1 MCSQFQGLVSSL
13 FVARQRDGAAASKI
27 IAKVAMEQAAAAMGL
42 QNCKCDKVAP
52 HLAECQASQRKEVQY
67 QRQLAAELRNRA
79 PEKKFPLFCQIG
91 STRKA
96 AKKWLNGQKS
106 GPTDKKVDLNG
117 QKSYP
122 NGTKIV
128 RWYHYFCPLVQFWF
142 LVQAALFKIAKKNLA
157 PKVFLKKKLAIK
169 IWRFSVRRTVGV

>member
-1 MCSQFQGLVSSL
+1 MNLIKL
-13 FVARQRDGAAASKI
+13 NPDRRADPRR
-27 IAKVAMEQAAAAMGL
+27 L
-42 QNCKCDKVAP
+42 
-52 HLAECQASQRKEVQY
+52 LALSRMSTPPDVIVGDTFT
-67 QRQLAAELRNRA
+67 RA

-117 QKSYP
+117 QKKYP

-128 RWYHYFCPLVQFWF
+128 RWFHYFCPLVQFWF
-142 LVQAALFKIAKKNLA
+142 LFQAGTFFAAFLGGPRHFFSGHLA
-157 PKVFLKKKLAIK
+157 GWRPLASRAISTLTQRW
-169 IWRFSVRRTVGV
+169 ISCPPLSAMT